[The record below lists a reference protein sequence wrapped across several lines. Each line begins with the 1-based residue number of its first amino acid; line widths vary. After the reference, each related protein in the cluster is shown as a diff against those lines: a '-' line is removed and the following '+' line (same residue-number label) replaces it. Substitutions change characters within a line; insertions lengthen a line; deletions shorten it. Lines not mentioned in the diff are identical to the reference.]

1 MKYHGNNISRYA
13 IDLLFPLWEDKN
25 YTNRV
30 MVFKQ
35 WRVKQLY
42 NIYVYEYINT
52 NIIACICYPTLYLQK
67 GVFKV
72 LIYRR
77 LNKMVKIIR

>member
-13 IDLLFPLWEDKN
+13 IDLPFSLWEDKN

-30 MVFKQ
+30 MVCNK

-42 NIYVYEYINT
+42 NTYVQEYIHINV
-52 NIIACICYPTLYLQK
+52 IAGIC
-67 GVFKV
+67 
-72 LIYRR
+72 
-77 LNKMVKIIR
+77 